1 MTDFE
6 QPTPAA
12 LVAERVRRLYGN
24 SGGNPRGTPD
34 GTSGGNHGE
43 QGDGLLSDP
52 AGVIHVAAVGREPD
66 GELVVLKINH
76 ATPRSPHDRFAL
88 DLARAR
94 ADVIVT
100 TGAILRA
107 EPGLRYE
114 LASDRADALHTWR
127 MDQLGRPTPPL
138 VVVLTG
144 REDIDLDHPTLHGW
158 AQPWIFTNVD
168 CAKALHG
175 RLPRHVG
182 LAGVPSPDLQTL
194 VDWARRRFDART
206 ITIEAGPTTT
216 RPLYRFPEGLE
227 DGPPGA
233 PGEPPG
239 LVDELM
245 LSVFEGTIPSAAR
258 GDPFVS
264 ERTLERCFPHRH
276 EGEVIQEESG
286 PWRFVRLLRTG

>member
-1 MTDFE
+1 MADFE

-12 LVAERVRRLYGN
+12 LVAERVHRLYGY
-24 SGGNPRGTPD
+24 GGHEKGHEKGHD
-34 GTSGGNHGE
+34 E
-43 QGDGLLSDP
+43 ELLTEP

-76 ATPRSPHDRFAL
+76 ATPRSSHDRFAL

-100 TGAILRA
+100 TGAILRS
-107 EPGLRYE
+107 EPSLRYE

-206 ITIEAGPTTT
+206 ITIEAGPSTT
-216 RPLYRFPEGLE
+216 RPLYRL
-227 DGPPGA
+227 DD
-233 PGEPPG
+233 PG

-258 GDPFVS
+258 GGPFVS
-264 ERTLERCFPHRH
+264 ERTLERYFDRRH
-276 EGEVIQEESG
+276 EGEVVQEESG
-286 PWRFVRLLRTG
+286 PWRFIRLLRADRA

>member
-1 MTDFE
+1 MPEFE
-6 QPTPAA
+6 DRPSPSA
-12 LVAERVRRLYGN
+12 LVAERVRRLYGDR
-24 SGGNPRGTPD
+24 GND
-34 GTSGGNHGE
+34 A
-43 QGDGLLSDP
+43 LADP

-66 GELVVLKINH
+66 GELVVLEINH
-76 ATPRSPHDRFAL
+76 ATPRSAHDRFAL

-216 RPLYRFPEGLE
+216 RPLYRPSEEPHGGSAGSE
-227 DGPPGA
+227 RPGF
-233 PGEPPG
+233 
-239 LVDELM
+239 VDELM

-258 GDPFVS
+258 GDRFVS
-264 ERTLERCFPHRH
+264 ERTLERCFTHRH
-276 EGEVIQEESG
+276 EGDVVQEDSG

>member
-1 MTDFE
+1 MMPSQD
-6 QPTPAA
+6 PSPATA
-12 LVAERVRRLYGN
+12 VAERVRRLYGDD
-24 SGGNPRGTPD
+24 SLR
-34 GTSGGNHGE
+34 
-43 QGDGLLSDP
+43 DP

-66 GELVVLKINH
+66 GELVVLKINQS
-76 ATPRSPHDRFAL
+76 TPHSIHDRFAL

-114 LASDRADALHTWR
+114 LASDRAEALHTWR

-175 RLPRHVG
+175 RLPTHVG
-182 LAGVPSPDLQTL
+182 LAGVPSPDLETL
-194 VDWARRRFDART
+194 IDWARRRFDARS
-206 ITIEAGPTTT
+206 ITIEAGATTT
-216 RPLYRFPEGLE
+216 RPLYYPQPPQQQPPQERRQGEGQ
-227 DGPPGA
+227 
-233 PGEPPG
+233 G

-264 ERTLERCFPHRH
+264 QRTLAHQFMRRY
-276 EGEVIQEESG
+276 EGEPILEESG

>member
-1 MTDFE
+1 MAPPA
-6 QPTPAA
+6 QPSPAA
-12 LVAERVRRLYGN
+12 AVLERVRRLYGDE
-24 SGGNPRGTPD
+24 S
-34 GTSGGNHGE
+34 
-43 QGDGLLSDP
+43 LSDP
-52 AGVIHVAAVGREPD
+52 AGVVHVAAVGREPD
-66 GELVVLKINH
+66 GELVVLEINQD
-76 ATPRSPHDRFAL
+76 TPRSPHDRFAL

-144 REDIDLDHPTLHGW
+144 REDIDVDHPTLHGW
-158 AQPWIFTNVD
+158 ARPWIFTNVD

-175 RLPRHVG
+175 RLPGHVG
-182 LAGVPSPDLQTL
+182 LAGVPSPDLGTL
-194 VDWARRRFDART
+194 IDWARRRFDART
-206 ITIEAGPTTT
+206 ITIEAGPSTTG
-216 RPLYRFPEGLE
+216 PLYQPSPATGRADGQA
-227 DGPPGA
+227 DGPR
-233 PGEPPG
+233 
-239 LVDELM
+239 LIDELM

-258 GDPFVS
+258 GAPFPS
-264 ERTLERCFPHRH
+264 EQTLERLFARRH
-276 EGEVIQEESG
+276 EGEVIQEDSG

>member
-1 MTDFE
+1 MADFE
-6 QPTPAA
+6 DRPTPAV
-12 LVAERVRRLYGN
+12 LVAERVRRLYG
-24 SGGNPRGTPD
+24 
-34 GTSGGNHGE
+34 E
-43 QGDGLLSDP
+43 MGDDSLSDP

-66 GELVVLKINH
+66 GELVVLKINQS
-76 ATPRSPHDRFAL
+76 TPRSACDRFAL

-206 ITIEAGPTTT
+206 ITIEAGPTVT
-216 RPLYRFPEGLE
+216 RPLYHEG
-227 DGPPGA
+227 
-233 PGEPPG
+233 GESPG

-245 LSVFEGTIPSAAR
+245 LSVFEGAIPSGAR
-258 GDPFVS
+258 GDPFAS
-264 ERTLERCFPHRH
+264 QRTLERCFGRRH
-276 EGEVIQEESG
+276 EGEVVEEESG
-286 PWRFVRLLRTG
+286 PWRFVRLLRAG

>member
-1 MTDFE
+1 MERLED
-6 QPTPAA
+6 PSPAA
-12 LVAERVRRLYGN
+12 AVAERVRRLYGDD
-24 SGGNPRGTPD
+24 S
-34 GTSGGNHGE
+34 
-43 QGDGLLSDP
+43 LSDP

-66 GELVVLKINH
+66 GELVVLKINQS
-76 ATPRSPHDRFAL
+76 TPRSPHDRFAL

-158 AQPWIFTNVD
+158 AQPWIFTDVD

-175 RLPRHVG
+175 RLPKHVG
-182 LAGVPSPDLQTL
+182 LAGVPSPDLETL
-194 VDWARRRFDART
+194 VDWARRRFDARS

-216 RPLYRFPEGLE
+216 RPLYA
-227 DGPPGA
+227 DGPQ
-233 PGEPPG
+233 

-258 GDPFVS
+258 GAPLAS
-264 ERTLERCFPHRH
+264 ESALERHFTDRH
-276 EGEVIQEESG
+276 AGELIHEDSG
-286 PWRFVRLLRTG
+286 PWRFVRLLRPH

>member
-1 MTDFE
+1 MTHPRD
-6 QPTPAA
+6 PSPAVA
-12 LVAERVRRLYGN
+12 VAERIHRLYGDD
-24 SGGNPRGTPD
+24 S
-34 GTSGGNHGE
+34 
-43 QGDGLLSDP
+43 LSDP
-52 AGVIHVAAVGREPD
+52 AGVVHVAAVGREPD
-66 GELVVLKINH
+66 GELVVLKINQS
-76 ATPRSPHDRFAL
+76 TPRSAHDRFAL

-107 EPGLRYE
+107 EPSLRYE

-175 RLPRHVG
+175 RLPKHVG
-182 LAGVPSPDLQTL
+182 LAGVPSPDLETL
-194 VDWARRRFDART
+194 IDWARRRFDARS

-216 RPLYRFPEGLE
+216 RPLYEEGQ
-227 DGPPGA
+227 
-233 PGEPPG
+233 G

-258 GDPFVS
+258 GDPFAS
-264 ERTLERCFPHRH
+264 ERALERQLPHRH
-276 EGEVIQEESG
+276 EGELIQEDSG
-286 PWRFVRLLRTG
+286 PWRFVRLLRAG

>member
-1 MTDFE
+1 MSPPPDDL
-6 QPTPAA
+6 PAPAA
-12 LVAERVRRLYGN
+12 VADRVHRLYG
-24 SGGNPRGTPD
+24 D
-34 GTSGGNHGE
+34 DE
-43 QGDGLLSDP
+43 LSDP
-52 AGVIHVAAVGREPD
+52 AGVIQVAAVGREAD
-66 GELVVLKINH
+66 GELVVLKINQS
-76 ATPRSPHDRFAL
+76 TPSSGHDRFAL

-107 EPGLRYE
+107 EPGLSCE
-114 LASDRADALHTWR
+114 LASDGADALHAWR

-175 RLPRHVG
+175 KLPRHVG
-182 LAGVPSPDLQTL
+182 LAGVPSPDLDTL
-194 VDWARRRFDART
+194 VDWARRRFDARS

-216 RPLYRFPEGLE
+216 RPLYKES
-227 DGPPGA
+227 
-233 PGEPPG
+233 PG

-245 LSVFEGTIPSAAR
+245 LSVFEGTIPTAAR
-258 GDPFVS
+258 GGPFVS
-264 ERTLERCFPHRH
+264 AQDLDRSLPRRR
-276 EGEVIQEESG
+276 EGPPVQEPSG
-286 PWRFVRLLRTG
+286 PWRFIRLLRAG

>member
-12 LVAERVRRLYGN
+12 LVAERVRRLYG
-24 SGGNPRGTPD
+24 SGGG
-34 GTSGGNHGE
+34 GSGGHEGGE
-43 QGDGLLSDP
+43 ELLTDP

-66 GELVVLKINH
+66 GELVVLKINQ
-76 ATPRSPHDRFAL
+76 ATPRSAHDRFAL

-100 TGAILRA
+100 TGAILRS
-107 EPGLRYE
+107 EPSLRYE

-168 CAKALHG
+168 CARALHG

-216 RPLYRFPEGLE
+216 RPLYQLPREGE
-227 DGPPGA
+227 G
-233 PGEPPG
+233 PG

-258 GDPFVS
+258 GQPFVS
-264 ERTLERCFPHRH
+264 EHTLERYFDRRH
-276 EGEVIQEESG
+276 EGEVVQEESG
-286 PWRFVRLLRTG
+286 PWRFIRLLRDA

>member
-1 MTDFE
+1 M
-6 QPTPAA
+6 
-12 LVAERVRRLYGN
+12 V
-24 SGGNPRGTPD
+24 
-34 GTSGGNHGE
+34 
-43 QGDGLLSDP
+43 
-52 AGVIHVAAVGREPD
+52 HVAAVGREPD
-66 GELVVLKINH
+66 GELVVLKINQ

-107 EPGLRYE
+107 EPRLAYE
-114 LASDRADALHTWR
+114 LASDRADALHAWR

-144 REDIDLDHPTLHGW
+144 REDIDPDHPTLHGW

-168 CAKALHG
+168 RAQALHG

-182 LAGVPSPDLQTL
+182 LAGVPSPDLHTL

-206 ITIEAGPTTT
+206 ITVEAGPTTT
-216 RPLYRFPEGLE
+216 RPLYE
-227 DGPPGA
+227 DQ
-233 PGEPPG
+233 PG

-245 LSVFEGTIPSAAR
+245 LSVFEAEVPAAAR
-258 GDPFVS
+258 GEPFVPR
-264 ERTLERCFPHRH
+264 RTLERVFSQRH
-276 EGEVIQEESG
+276 EGEPVMEDSG
-286 PWRFVRLLRTG
+286 PWRFIRLLRTG

>member
-12 LVAERVRRLYGN
+12 LVAERVRRLYG
-24 SGGNPRGTPD
+24 SGGG
-34 GTSGGNHGE
+34 GYGGSGGE
-43 QGDGLLSDP
+43 ESLTDP

-66 GELVVLKINH
+66 GELVVLKINQ
-76 ATPRSPHDRFAL
+76 ATPRSAHDRFAL

-100 TGAILRA
+100 TGAILRS
-107 EPGLRYE
+107 EPSLRYE

-175 RLPRHVG
+175 RLPQHVG

-206 ITIEAGPTTT
+206 ITIEAGPSTT
-216 RPLYRFPEGLE
+216 RPLYQLHHEDEG
-227 DGPPGA
+227 GG
-233 PGEPPG
+233 PG

-258 GDPFVS
+258 GGPFVD
-264 ERTLERCFPHRH
+264 ERTLGRYFDRRH
-276 EGEVIQEESG
+276 EGEVVQEESG
-286 PWRFVRLLRTG
+286 PWRFIRLLRDT

>member
-1 MTDFE
+1 MVDFE

-12 LVAERVRRLYGN
+12 LVAERVRRLYEH
-24 SGGNPRGTPD
+24 GGG
-34 GTSGGNHGE
+34 HGE
-43 QGDGLLSDP
+43 GQGDQDEESLTEP

-76 ATPRSPHDRFAL
+76 ATPRSSHDRFAL

-100 TGAILRA
+100 TGAILRS
-107 EPGLRYE
+107 EPTLRYE

-206 ITIEAGPTTT
+206 ITIEAGPSTT
-216 RPLYRFPEGLE
+216 RPLYRLDDEG
-227 DGPPGA
+227 
-233 PGEPPG
+233 PG

-258 GDPFVS
+258 GGPFVS
-264 ERTLERCFPHRH
+264 ERTLERYFDRRH
-276 EGEVIQEESG
+276 EGEVVQEQSG
-286 PWRFVRLLRTG
+286 PWRFIRLLRADRA

>member
-1 MTDFE
+1 MTPPEDL
-6 QPTPAA
+6 TPAA
-12 LVAERVRRLYGN
+12 AVAERVRRLYGDE
-24 SGGNPRGTPD
+24 SLG
-34 GTSGGNHGE
+34 
-43 QGDGLLSDP
+43 DP
-52 AGVIHVAAVGREPD
+52 AGVVHVAAVGREPD
-66 GELVVLKINH
+66 GELVVLKINQE
-76 ATPRSPHDRFAL
+76 TPRSAHDRFAL

-114 LASDRADALHTWR
+114 LASDRAEALHTWR

-144 REDIDLDHPTLHGW
+144 REDIDVDHPTLHGW
-158 AQPWIFTNVD
+158 ARPWIFTNVD

-182 LAGVPSPDLQTL
+182 LAGVPSPDLETL
-194 VDWARRRFDART
+194 IDWARRRFDART

-216 RPLYRFPEGLE
+216 RPLYAEG
-227 DGPPGA
+227 
-233 PGEPPG
+233 PG

-258 GDPFVS
+258 GDPFPS
-264 ERTLERCFPHRH
+264 EQTLARCFSRRV
-276 EGEVIQEESG
+276 EGQPIVEPSG
-286 PWRFVRLLRTG
+286 PWRFVRLLRAG

>member
-1 MTDFE
+1 MVRSSDL
-6 QPTPAA
+6 PP
-12 LVAERVRRLYGN
+12 LGPVSERVCRLYG
-24 SGGNPRGTPD
+24 D
-34 GTSGGNHGE
+34 E
-43 QGDGLLSDP
+43 KLSDP
-52 AGVIHVAAVGREPD
+52 AGVVHVAAVGREPD
-66 GELVVLKINH
+66 GELVVLEINQS
-76 ATPRSPHDRFAL
+76 TPRSANDRFAL

-107 EPGLRYE
+107 EPRLRYE
-114 LASDRADALHTWR
+114 LASDRADDLHAWR

-138 VVVLTG
+138 IVVLTG

-168 CAKALHG
+168 SAKALHG
-175 RLPRHVG
+175 RLPEHVG

-194 VDWARRRFDART
+194 IDWARRRFDARS

-216 RPLYRFPEGLE
+216 RPLYKNG
-227 DGPPGA
+227 
-233 PGEPPG
+233 PG

-245 LSVFEGTIPSAAR
+245 LSMFEGTIPSESR
-258 GDPFVS
+258 GGPFAS
-264 ERTLERCFPHRH
+264 QASLERSFARRQ
-276 EGEVIQEESG
+276 EGPPIEEPSG

>member
-1 MTDFE
+1 MVDFE
-6 QPTPAA
+6 NTPTPAA
-12 LVAERVRRLYGN
+12 LVAERVRRLYGDEV
-24 SGGNPRGTPD
+24 GTD
-34 GTSGGNHGE
+34 A
-43 QGDGLLSDP
+43 LSDP

-66 GELVVLKINH
+66 GELVVLEINQ
-76 ATPRSPHDRFAL
+76 ATPRSASDRFAL

-114 LASDRADALHTWR
+114 LASDRAEALHTWR

-168 CAKALHG
+168 CARALHG

-194 VDWARRRFDART
+194 VEWARRRFDART

-216 RPLYRFPEGLE
+216 RPLYESQAGH
-227 DGPPGA
+227 DGDG
-233 PGEPPG
+233 PG

-245 LSVFEGTIPSAAR
+245 LSVFEGAIPSAAR
-258 GDPFVS
+258 GGPFAS
-264 ERTLERCFPHRH
+264 QHALERCFGRRQQ
-276 EGEVIQEESG
+276 GEVVEEESG
-286 PWRFVRLLRTG
+286 PWRFVRLLRAG

>member
-1 MTDFE
+1 MEDFE
-6 QPTPAA
+6 EPTPAA
-12 LVAERVRRLYGN
+12 LVAERVRRLYGDM
-24 SGGNPRGTPD
+24 GG
-34 GTSGGNHGE
+34 
-43 QGDGLLSDP
+43 GDTISDP

-66 GELVVLKINH
+66 GELVVLEINH
-76 ATPRSPHDRFAL
+76 ATPRSAHDRFAL

-158 AQPWIFTNVD
+158 AQPWIYTTVD

-182 LAGVPSPDLQTL
+182 LVGEPSPDLQTL
-194 VDWARRRFDART
+194 IDWARRRFDART

-216 RPLYRFPEGLE
+216 RPLYQLQGGL
-227 DGPPGA
+227 DGDG
-233 PGEPPG
+233 PG

-245 LSVFEGTIPSAAR
+245 LSVFEGAIPSEAR
-258 GDPFVS
+258 GDRFVP
-264 ERTLERCFPHRH
+264 ERVLERSFGRRYQ
-276 EGEVIQEESG
+276 GEVVEEESG
-286 PWRFVRLLRTG
+286 PWRFVRLLRAG

>member
-6 QPTPAA
+6 EPTPAA
-12 LVAERVRRLYGN
+12 LVAERVRRLYGQR
-24 SGGNPRGTPD
+24 GGD
-34 GTSGGNHGE
+34 VGGA
-43 QGDGLLSDP
+43 DSLSDP

-66 GELVVLKINH
+66 GELVVLEINQS
-76 ATPRSPHDRFAL
+76 TPKSTCDRFAL

-168 CAKALHG
+168 CARALHG

-216 RPLYRFPEGLE
+216 RPLYRE
-227 DGPPGA
+227 DG
-233 PGEPPG
+233 PG

-258 GDPFVS
+258 GDRFVS
-264 ERTLERCFPHRH
+264 ERTLERMFARRY
-276 EGEVIQEESG
+276 EGEVVEEESG
-286 PWRFVRLLRTG
+286 PWRFVRLLRAG

>member
-1 MTDFE
+1 MTDFD

-12 LVAERVRRLYGN
+12 LVTERVRRMYGDD
-24 SGGNPRGTPD
+24 S
-34 GTSGGNHGE
+34 
-43 QGDGLLSDP
+43 LSDP

-76 ATPRSPHDRFAL
+76 ATPRSAHDRFAL

-206 ITIEAGPTTT
+206 ITIEAGPSTT
-216 RPLYRFPEGLE
+216 RPLYLQGGAEG
-227 DGPPGA
+227 DG
-233 PGEPPG
+233 PG

-258 GDPFVS
+258 GDRFVS
-264 ERTLERCFPHRH
+264 EHTLDRCFAHRH
-276 EGEVIQEESG
+276 EGDTIEEESG

>member
-1 MTDFE
+1 MTSRQE
-6 QPTPAA
+6 PSPAA
-12 LVAERVRRLYGN
+12 LVAERVRRLYG
-24 SGGNPRGTPD
+24 PD
-34 GTSGGNHGE
+34 G
-43 QGDGLLSDP
+43 GDDALCDP

-66 GELVVLKINH
+66 GELVVLQINQ
-76 ATPRSPHDRFAL
+76 ATPRSAHDRFAL

-114 LASDRADALHTWR
+114 LASASADALHTWR

-158 AQPWIFTNVD
+158 AQPWIFTHVD
-168 CAKALHG
+168 CARALHG

-194 VDWARRRFDART
+194 VEWARRRFDART

-216 RPLYRFPEGLE
+216 RPLYEQ
-227 DGPPGA
+227 
-233 PGEPPG
+233 PGEGGAPG

-245 LSVFEGTIPSAAR
+245 LSVFEGTIPNAAR
-258 GDPFVS
+258 GDRFAS
-264 ERTLERCFPHRH
+264 AAALERCLPRRY
-276 EGEVIQEESG
+276 EGEPIEEDSG
-286 PWRFVRLLRTG
+286 PWRFVRLLRAG

>member
-12 LVAERVRRLYGN
+12 LVAERVHRLYHH
-24 SGGNPRGTPD
+24 GGGEH
-34 GTSGGNHGE
+34 GGGE
-43 QGDGLLSDP
+43 GEESLTDP

-76 ATPRSPHDRFAL
+76 ATPHSAHDRFAL

-100 TGAILRA
+100 TGAILRS
-107 EPGLRYE
+107 EPSLRYE

-175 RLPRHVG
+175 RLPQHVG

-206 ITIEAGPTTT
+206 ITIEAGPSTT
-216 RPLYRFPEGLE
+216 RPLYQELGEG
-227 DGPPGA
+227 GG
-233 PGEPPG
+233 PG

-258 GDPFVS
+258 GQPFVS
-264 ERTLERCFPHRH
+264 EHTLQRYFSRRH
-276 EGEVIQEESG
+276 EGEVVQEESG
-286 PWRFVRLLRTG
+286 PWRFIRLLRAG

>member
-1 MTDFE
+1 MRSPSDL
-6 QPTPAA
+6 PPADA
-12 LVAERVRRLYGN
+12 VAERVRRLYG
-24 SGGNPRGTPD
+24 D
-34 GTSGGNHGE
+34 DE
-43 QGDGLLSDP
+43 LSDP

-66 GELVVLKINH
+66 GELVVLKINQS
-76 ATPRSPHDRFAL
+76 TPASPHDHFAL

-107 EPGLRYE
+107 EPRLRYE
-114 LASDRADALHTWR
+114 LASDRADDLHTWR

-158 AQPWIFTNVD
+158 ARPWIFTNVD

-182 LAGVPSPDLQTL
+182 LAGVPSPDVETL

-206 ITIEAGPTTT
+206 ITIEAGPSTT
-216 RPLYRFPEGLE
+216 RPLYE
-227 DGPPGA
+227 DTGH
-233 PGEPPG
+233 EG

-258 GDPFVS
+258 GGRFARPGD
-264 ERTLERCFPHRH
+264 LERNFARRQ
-276 EGEVIQEESG
+276 EGEPIQEKSG

>member
-12 LVAERVRRLYGN
+12 LVAERARRLYGQGERGHGH
-24 SGGNPRGTPD
+24 GGD
-34 GTSGGNHGE
+34 E
-43 QGDGLLSDP
+43 GLTEP

-66 GELVVLKINH
+66 GELVVLEINH
-76 ATPRSPHDRFAL
+76 ATPRSAHDRFAL

-168 CAKALHG
+168 CARALHG

-216 RPLYRFPEGLE
+216 RPLYQIHDEGHHE
-227 DGPPGA
+227 GSQA
-233 PGEPPG
+233 EGEGHG

-258 GDPFVS
+258 GQPFVS
-264 ERTLERCFPHRH
+264 ERTLERYFTRRH
-276 EGEVIQEESG
+276 EGEVVHEQSG
-286 PWRFVRLLRTG
+286 PWRFIRLLRAG

>member
-1 MTDFE
+1 MSDFE
-6 QPTPAA
+6 DRPSPSA
-12 LVAERVRRLYGN
+12 LVAERVRSLYGD
-24 SGGNPRGTPD
+24 D
-34 GTSGGNHGE
+34 GDE
-43 QGDGLLSDP
+43 ALADP

-66 GELVVLKINH
+66 GELVVLEINQ
-76 ATPRSPHDRFAL
+76 ATPRSAHDRFAL

-194 VDWARRRFDART
+194 VEWARRRFDART

-216 RPLYRFPEGLE
+216 RPLYQS
-227 DGPPGA
+227 
-233 PGEPPG
+233 GEEPG

-258 GDPFVS
+258 GGRFAS
-264 ERTLERCFPHRH
+264 ERTLERCFTRRH
-276 EGEVIQEESG
+276 EGDVVQEESG

>member
-1 MTDFE
+1 MSPPPD
-6 QPTPAA
+6 PPAA
-12 LVAERVRRLYGN
+12 EVVAQRVRRLYG
-24 SGGNPRGTPD
+24 D
-34 GTSGGNHGE
+34 DE
-43 QGDGLLSDP
+43 LSDP

-66 GELVVLKINH
+66 GELVVLEINQS
-76 ATPRSPHDRFAL
+76 TPRSDNDRFAL

-107 EPGLRYE
+107 EPRLRYE
-114 LASDRADALHTWR
+114 LASDRADDLHTWR

-158 AQPWIFTNVD
+158 ARPWIFTNVD
-168 CAKALHG
+168 VARSLHG

-182 LAGVPSPDLQTL
+182 LAGVPSPDLETL
-194 VDWARRRFDART
+194 IDWARRRFDARS
-206 ITIEAGPTTT
+206 ITIEAGPATT
-216 RPLYRFPEGLE
+216 RPLYE
-227 DGPPGA
+227 DGPHA
-233 PGEPPG
+233 G

-258 GDPFVS
+258 GAPFAS
-264 ERTLERCFPHRH
+264 PADLARNFARKH
-276 EGEVIQEESG
+276 EGEPIEEPSG
-286 PWRFVRLLRTG
+286 PWRFIRLLRAG

>member
-1 MTDFE
+1 MMDFE
-6 QPTPAA
+6 ERPTPAA
-12 LVAERVRRLYGN
+12 QVAERVRRLYGDE
-24 SGGNPRGTPD
+24 T
-34 GTSGGNHGE
+34 
-43 QGDGLLSDP
+43 LSDP

-66 GELVVLKINH
+66 GGLVVLKINQS
-76 ATPRSPHDRFAL
+76 TPRSAHDRFAL

-114 LASDRADALHTWR
+114 LASDRAEALHTWR

-144 REDIDLDHPTLHGW
+144 REDIDVDHPTLHGW

-175 RLPRHVG
+175 RLPKHVG
-182 LAGVPSPDLQTL
+182 LAGVPSPDLETL
-194 VDWARRRFDART
+194 IDWARRRFDARS
-206 ITIEAGPTTT
+206 ITIEAGPSTT
-216 RPLYRFPEGLE
+216 RPLYDPQREG
-227 DGPPGA
+227 DGQ
-233 PGEPPG
+233 G

-245 LSVFEGTIPSAAR
+245 LSVFEGNIPSAAR
-258 GDPFVS
+258 GGPFAS
-264 ERTLERCFPHRH
+264 ERTLEHLFTRRH
-276 EGEVIQEESG
+276 EGEVVHEESG
-286 PWRFVRLLRTG
+286 PWRFVRLLRAG

>member
-12 LVAERVRRLYGN
+12 LVAERMRRLYGGER
-24 SGGNPRGTPD
+24 SGG
-34 GTSGGNHGE
+34 E
-43 QGDGLLSDP
+43 QSEELLTEP
-52 AGVIHVAAVGREPD
+52 GGVIHVAAVGREPD

-76 ATPRSPHDRFAL
+76 ATPRSSHDRFAL

-100 TGAILRA
+100 TGAILRS
-107 EPGLRYE
+107 EPSLRYE

-144 REDIDLDHPTLHGW
+144 REDIDIDHPTLHGW

-206 ITIEAGPTTT
+206 ITIEAGPSTT
-216 RPLYRFPEGLE
+216 RPLYRLDDEGLV
-227 DGPPGA
+227 
-233 PGEPPG
+233 GEGPG

-258 GDPFVS
+258 GGPFVS
-264 ERTLERCFPHRH
+264 ERTLERYFDRRH
-276 EGEVIQEESG
+276 EGEVVQEESG
-286 PWRFVRLLRTG
+286 PWRFIRLLRAG

>member
-1 MTDFE
+1 MATIE
-6 QPTPAA
+6 HLPPAVA
-12 LVAERVRRLYGN
+12 VAERVRRLYGDE
-24 SGGNPRGTPD
+24 S
-34 GTSGGNHGE
+34 
-43 QGDGLLSDP
+43 LSDP
-52 AGVIHVAAVGREPD
+52 AGVVHVAAVGREPD
-66 GELVVLKINH
+66 GGLVVLKINQS
-76 ATPRSPHDRFAL
+76 TPHSLHDRFAL

-168 CAKALHG
+168 AAKALHG
-175 RLPRHVG
+175 RLPQHVG
-182 LAGVPSPDLQTL
+182 LAGVPSPDLETL
-194 VDWARRRFDART
+194 IEWAQRRFDART
-206 ITIEAGPTTT
+206 ITIEAGPATT
-216 RPLYRFPEGLE
+216 RPLYEEG
-227 DGPPGA
+227 PC
-233 PGEPPG
+233 

-245 LSVFEGTIPSAAR
+245 LSVFEGTIPTDAR
-258 GDPFVS
+258 GDPFAS
-264 ERTLERCFPHRH
+264 ERTLERLFPRRH
-276 EGEVIQEESG
+276 EGEVVEENSG